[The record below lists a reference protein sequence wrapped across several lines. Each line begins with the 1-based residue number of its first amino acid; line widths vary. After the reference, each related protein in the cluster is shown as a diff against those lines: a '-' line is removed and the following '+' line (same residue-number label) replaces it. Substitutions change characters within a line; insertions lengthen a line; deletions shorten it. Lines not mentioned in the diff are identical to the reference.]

1 MTNEDRL
8 LDLLA
13 TGATQA
19 LSLTEQNELDRLL
32 AEQDRWERDDLDLAA
47 AEIDLALQS
56 TESQSEAMSEHLK
69 RRILNAAIS
78 EPSVTLTA
86 APEPAEPSSTLAYAG
101 WLAAAACL
109 LLMFWTPW
117 RTEETVTPAAAP
129 TIAELRSDLMGA
141 EGTVQIA
148 WAPPEIEGYEQV
160 TGDVV
165 WNNELQQGFM
175 RLSGLPTNVPTE
187 AQYQLWIVDPSR
199 DQRPIDGGVFD
210 VLESGEVIVPI
221 DAKLIVNTPQA
232 FAITLEQPGGVVVS
246 DGPLLVVAA
255 PST

>member
-1 MTNEDRL
+1 
-8 LDLLA
+8 
-13 TGATQA
+13 
-19 LSLTEQNELDRLL
+19 
-32 AEQDRWERDDLDLAA
+32 
-47 AEIDLALQS
+47 
-56 TESQSEAMSEHLK
+56 
-69 RRILNAAIS
+69 
-78 EPSVTLTA
+78 
-86 APEPAEPSSTLAYAG
+86 
-101 WLAAAACL
+101 
-109 LLMFWTPW
+109 
-117 RTEETVTPAAAP
+117 
-129 TIAELRSDLMGA
+129 MGA
-141 EGTVQIA
+141 DGTVQIA

-187 AQYQLWIVDPSR
+187 AQYQLWIVDPSC